1 VTSSRIRADGV
12 RDEIGHIAGIDGL
25 RGIAVLWVALFHFT
39 VLRPADATT
48 QALLQAPGGALAAHG
63 YLGVD
68 LFFLVSGFLLAMP
81 WFSHEAAGLARP
93 SPARFYARRF
103 WRIVPAYYVQLV
115 VLFGVVLPLLH
126 GATFWRS
133 DLWVYL
139 YNLVAHA
146 LFLHNTTP
154 LSSGSM
160 QVNGALW
167 TLAVEA
173 QFYAILPLAMPLVV
187 RAPRLA
193 CAGCMA
199 IAVAWR
205 IAAQVDLAP
214 LVSLEMQ
221 MGRPWGWPEPVVRYL
236 LAHQLPSYLG
246 HFALGILLGRAW
258 LAGGLARVPAFT
270 LDVAAACAI
279 VALDL
284 FLAAGR
290 SVVGELAWAVPMLA
304 VAVPLAAAA
313 RAGTWTSRLL
323 SRGPLAFVGRVSYSM
338 YLYHLPLLLLLAPI
352 LPARSLLALPAYL
365 AAAITVAF
373 VSWRYVEQPWLR
385 GIPRVGRS
393 APRASADHEGGAD
406 GEDLQ
411 RGHAP

>member
-1 VTSSRIRADGV
+1 VNADGV
-12 RDEIGHIAGIDGL
+12 RDEVGHIAGIDGL

-39 VLRPADATT
+39 VLRPGDAATHL
-48 QALLQAPGGALAAHG
+48 ALAMPGGALAAHG

-68 LFFLVSGFLLAMP
+68 LFFLISGFLLSMP
-81 WFSHEAAGLARP
+81 WFRHHVQGMERP
-93 SPARFYARRF
+93 SAPRFYARRF
-103 WRIVPAYYVQLV
+103 WRIAPAYYVQLA
-115 VLFGVVLPLLH
+115 VLFLVVLPLLH

-139 YNLVAHA
+139 YNLGVHA

-187 RAPRLA
+187 RAPRFTLFA
-193 CAGCMA
+193 CLA
-199 IAVAWR
+199 IAGAWR
-205 IAAQVDLAP
+205 VAAQVDLAP
-214 LVSLEMQ
+214 LVGLEMAI
-221 MGRPWGWPEPVVRYL
+221 GRPWGWPEDVVRYL

-246 HFALGILLGRAW
+246 HFALGIILGRAW
-258 LAGGLARVPAFT
+258 LMGELARIPALA
-270 LDVAAACAI
+270 LDIAAAGAVI
-279 VALDL
+279 ALDL

-290 SVVGELAWAVPMLA
+290 SVVGDLAWAVPMLA

-323 SRGPLAFVGRVSYSM
+323 SRGPLAFVGRVSDSM
-338 YLYHLPLLLLLAPI
+338 YL
-352 LPARSLLALPAYL
+352 
-365 AAAITVAF
+365 
-373 VSWRYVEQPWLR
+373 
-385 GIPRVGRS
+385 
-393 APRASADHEGGAD
+393 
-406 GEDLQ
+406 
-411 RGHAP
+411 